1 MPQQTIRPIQILLYD
16 IFPKG
21 RVLAEP
27 LRPTDDQLREVAAE
41 ANSAIQELQAKVGR
55 ERREAAEISFP
66 RGYLL
71 EISRWRFALQF
82 VRSSLV
88 RNSVAD
94 TLMMHDVQGWVLYRT
109 DLAAHARDML
119 VKSAIGVLGSIA
131 EALLIDAT
139 TPPMGQRQKFAS
151 RVQRLQEEGVLQ
163 EPAAE
168 DLRWLWQIRNRQH
181 LHALT
186 AREFDVY
193 TSKDHPRAEA
203 TVAALIISL
212 QSRAVAPAA

>member
-1 MPQQTIRPIQILLYD
+1 MGSVSVADEMLLHD
-16 IFPKG
+16 IFPKAG
-21 RVLAEP
+21 IHLEAP
-27 LRPTDDQLREVAAE
+27 RPADYDLRELAAVAS
-41 ANSAIQELQAKVGR
+41 SAIQQLQAKIGR

-66 RGYLL
+66 RGFLL

-94 TLMMHDVQGWVLYRT
+94 TLMMHDVQGWIHYRT
-109 DLAAHARDML
+109 DLAGHARDML

-139 TPPMGQRQKFAS
+139 SPPMGQRQKFAS
-151 RVQRLQEEGVLQ
+151 RVQMLQEEGVLQ
-163 EPAAE
+163 EAGAN
-168 DLRWLWQIRNRQH
+168 DLTWLWEIRNRQH

-186 AREFDVY
+186 SREFEVY

-203 TVAALIISL
+203 TVAALIVAL
-212 QSRAVAPAA
+212 QSRAVAPAQA

>member
-1 MPQQTIRPIQILLYD
+1 MLLHD
-16 IFPKG
+16 IFPKA

-27 LRPTDDQLREVAAE
+27 PRPADHELREVAAQ
-41 ANSAIQELQAKVGR
+41 ASSAIQQLQAKVGKD
-55 ERREAAEISFP
+55 RREAAEISFP

-88 RNSVAD
+88 RNGVAD

-109 DLAAHARDML
+109 DLAGHARDML

-139 TPPMGQRQKFAS
+139 SPPMGQRQKFAS
-151 RVQRLQEEGVLQ
+151 RVQRLKDEGVLQ
-163 EPAAE
+163 EAAAI
-168 DLRWLWQIRNRQH
+168 DLTWLWEIRNRQH

-193 TSKDHPRAEA
+193 TSKDHPRAEG
-203 TVAALIISL
+203 TLAALIVAL

>member
-1 MPQQTIRPIQILLYD
+1 MLLHD

-21 RVLAEP
+21 RVVAEP
-27 LRPTDDQLREVAAE
+27 PCSTDDELRQVAAE
-41 ANSAIQELQAKVGR
+41 ASSAIHQLQAKVGK
-55 ERREAAEISFP
+55 ERREAAEIAFP

-71 EISRWRFALQF
+71 EIARWRFALQF
-82 VRSSLV
+82 VRNSLV

-109 DLAAHARDML
+109 DLSGHARDML

-139 TPPMGQRQKFAS
+139 SPPMGQRQKFAS
-151 RVQRLQEEGVLQ
+151 RVHRLQQEGVLLD
-163 EPAAE
+163 AAVN
-168 DLRWLWQIRNRQH
+168 DLTWLWEIRNRQH

-193 TSKDHPRAEA
+193 TSKDHPRAEG
-203 TVAALIISL
+203 TVAALIVAL